1 MNSKRSGISCSL
13 SFRFACVLTSVP
25 SQQAT
30 TSAIQCFI
38 MMASSA
44 PLSPLQ
50 LRASPRIRSRRNI
63 DNGARKHRTDARFPL
78 IQEARQRDLSQ
89 ARPLKCFR
97 LFRPNTQTRI
107 RRPWND
113 VGYSRPAHRNRTVK
127 AEFLPRLIHECRG
140 GPAFPSE
147 QAVNRVRTQ
156 VALMPFIA
164 EQCFAVAPP
173 PNKCCA

>member
-13 SFRFACVLTSVP
+13 SFRFACILSLSPIAAGHNIRHPVFHHDGQLSP
-25 SQQAT
+25 
-30 TSAIQCFI
+30 FI
-38 MMASSA
+38 
-44 PLSPLQ
+44 PLPLQ
-50 LRASPRIRSRRNI
+50 LRASPRPRSHHDV
-63 DNGARKHRTDARFPL
+63 DNGARKHRTDAEFRL

-147 QAVNRVRTQ
+147 QAVNRVELRYAD
-156 VALMPFIA
+156 ALHRRAMLCGGTSP
-164 EQCFAVAPP
+164 E
-173 PNKCCA
+173 